1 MREKFSDMG
10 DARVLKVLAVDD
22 QHLLVN
28 EDGEII
34 LVRNEVSRRVTP
46 GDFVEVESHIRRD
59 EAVRF
64 AREDDPV
71 GQQALVEKK
80 TDEHL
85 LVQTET
91 GKRVLPNPDS
101 DVSPG
106 DGVLLTDLG
115 EFYDVFEEDIVELD
129 GDDRE
134 SLQQKV
140 SDTDSSDLT
149 PKNVPDKDYSDFGGM
164 DEVVEEV
171 KYKVEV
177 PLKEPERFERVGME
191 APKGVL
197 FYGPSGTGK
206 TYLAKIVANQIE
218 DASFYSIR
226 GPELSHELVGG
237 TERKLRGLFENAQQ
251 NPPAIIFFDEIDS
264 MAPRRD
270 KTMDA
275 GRRTVGQLL
284 SLIDGIE
291 DRGRVVVIGTTNLIG
306 AIDPALRRPGRFGR
320 EIEFPRPSREGRRE
334 ILEIHKPAIDFADVV
349 SLEYLVEKTDGWTGA
364 HIESLFEEIGEIL
377 LKEERDKGG
386 TPTIYR
392 MDIERAYERV
402 QAQINNKEAQRRR
415 EQEAEEG
422 AE

>member
-1 MREKFSDMG
+1 MVDT
-10 DARVLKVLAVDD
+10 RVLQVLAVED
-22 QHLLVN
+22 QQLLVFD
-28 EDGEII
+28 DGRII
-34 LVRNEVSRRVTP
+34 QVRNDVTHQVTP
-46 GDFVEVESHIRRD
+46 GDYVEVEGHFSRD
-59 EAVRF
+59 KAVEL
-64 AREDDPV
+64 AKEDDPA
-71 GQQALVEKK
+71 GMQAIVENVTEEHILVR
-80 TDEHL
+80 TDS
-85 LVQTET
+85 
-91 GKRVLPNPDS
+91 GKQILSKPDE

-115 EFYDVFEEDIVELD
+115 EFYDVFGEDIVELD
-129 GDDRE
+129 DE
-134 SLQQKV
+134 KSQSLHSEASEV
-140 SDTDSSDLT
+140 DSSDLE
-149 PKNVPDKDYSDFGGM
+149 PKNVPDKDYSDFGGL
-164 DEVVEEV
+164 DDVIEEV

-177 PLKEPERFERVGME
+177 PLKEPERFEAVGME

-206 TYLAKIVANQIE
+206 TYLAKIVANQVP

-237 TERKLRGLFENAQQ
+237 TERKLRGLFENAQE

-284 SLIDGIE
+284 SLMDGIE

-334 ILEIHKPAIDFADVV
+334 ILEIHKPDIDFGDGV
-349 SLEYLVEKTDGWTGA
+349 SIDNIVERTSEWTGA

-377 LKEERDKGG
+377 LKEGRDQEDEL
-386 TPTIYR
+386 TIYR
-392 MDIERAYERV
+392 MDVERAYDRV
-402 QAQINNKEAQRRR
+402 QTQINNKEAQRRR
-415 EQEAEEG
+415 EQEAEEE
-422 AE
+422 AN

>member
-1 MREKFSDMG
+1 MG
-10 DARVLKVLAVDD
+10 NDRVLKVLAVED
-22 QHLLVN
+22 QELLVN
-28 EDGEII
+28 EDSQII
-34 LVRNEVSRRVTP
+34 LVRNEVSRQVTP
-46 GDFVEVESHIRRD
+46 GDFVEVESHIMRD
-59 EAVRF
+59 KAVRF
-64 AREDDPV
+64 AREDEPV

-80 TDEHL
+80 TDEYL
-85 LVQTET
+85 LMQTES
-91 GKRVLPNPDS
+91 GKRILPNPDEE
-101 DVSPG
+101 VSPG
-106 DGVLLTDLG
+106 DGVLLTNLG
-115 EFYDVFEEDIVELD
+115 EFYKVIEEDIVNFD
-129 GDDRE
+129 DDDRE
-134 SLQQKV
+134 SLLQDM
-140 SDTDSSDLT
+140 SGTDSSDLE
-149 PKNVPDKDYSDFGGM
+149 PENVPDKEYADFGGM

-171 KYKVEV
+171 KYKVEI
-177 PLKEPERFERVGME
+177 PLKEPERFEDVGMD

-206 TYLAKIVANQIE
+206 TYLAKIVANQVE
-218 DASFYSIR
+218 NASFYSIR

-237 TERKLRGLFENAQQ
+237 TERKLRGLFKNAQE

-284 SLIDGIE
+284 SLMDGIE

-334 ILEIHKPAIDFADVV
+334 ILEIHKPAVDFADEV
-349 SLEYLVEKTDGWTGA
+349 SLDNLVEKTNGWTGA

-377 LKEERDKGG
+377 LKEDRDKGEN
-386 TPTIYR
+386 PTIHR
-392 MDIERAYERV
+392 MDVERAYERV

-422 AE
+422 AN

>member
-1 MREKFSDMG
+1 VGENCG
-10 DARVLKVLAVDD
+10 DVGNDRVLKVLAVED

-34 LVRNEVSRRVTP
+34 LVRNEVSCQVTP
-46 GDFVEVESHIRRD
+46 GDFVEVESHITSD
-59 EAVRF
+59 KAVRF
-64 AREDDPV
+64 AREDDPI
-71 GQQALVEKK
+71 GQQAIVEKT
-80 TDEHL
+80 TDEFL
-85 LVQTET
+85 LVRTEN
-91 GKRVLPNPDS
+91 GKRILSNPDEDVLPS
-101 DVSPG
+101 
-106 DGVLLTDLG
+106 DGVLLTNLG
-115 EFYDVFEEDIVELD
+115 EFYDVFEEDIVDLE
-129 GDDRE
+129 DDRG
-134 SLQQKV
+134 SLRQKV
-140 SDTDSSDLT
+140 NETDSSDLE
-149 PKNVPDKDYSDFGGM
+149 PENVPDKDYEDFGGM

-177 PLKEPERFERVGME
+177 PLKQPERFEEVGMN

-206 TYLAKIVANQIE
+206 TYLAKIVANQVE

-237 TERKLRGLFENAQQ
+237 TERKLRGLFENAQK

-264 MAPRRD
+264 MAPRRG

-284 SLIDGIE
+284 SLMDGIE

-306 AIDPALRRPGRFGR
+306 AIDPVLRRPGRFGR

-334 ILEIHKPAIDFADVV
+334 IFEIHKPAVDFGDGV
-349 SLEYLVEKTDGWTGA
+349 SLDDLVEKTNGWTGA

-386 TPTIYR
+386 NPTIYR

-402 QAQINNKEAQRRR
+402 QAQINNKEAQRHR

-422 AE
+422 GN

>member
-1 MREKFSDMG
+1 MG
-10 DARVLKVLAVDD
+10 NDRVLPVLAVED

-28 EDGEII
+28 ENGSII
-34 LVRNEVSRRVTP
+34 QIQNNVQHQVTP
-46 GDFVEVESHIRRD
+46 GDYVNVESSLGQAK
-59 EAVRF
+59 AVGM
-64 AREDDPV
+64 AREDDPP
-71 GQQALVEKK
+71 GQHARVEKV
-80 TDEHL
+80 TNDYI
-85 LVQTET
+85 LVQTNSEP
-91 GKRVLPNPDS
+91 RILANPAE

-106 DGVLLTDLG
+106 DGVLLTELG
-115 EFYDVFEEDIVELD
+115 EFYKVLKEDIVELD
-129 GDDRE
+129 DTPLDRLRE
-134 SLQQKV
+134 V
-140 SDTDSSDLT
+140 NETDSSDLT
-149 PKNVPDKDYSDFGGM
+149 PKNVPDKEYADFGGK

-177 PLKEPERFERVGME
+177 PLKEPERFEDVGMN

-197 FYGPSGTGK
+197 FYGPPGTGK
-206 TYLAKIVANQIE
+206 TYLAKIVANQVE

-237 TERKLRGLFENAQQ
+237 TARKLRGLFENAQN

-270 KTMDA
+270 KTRDA

-284 SLIDGIE
+284 SLMDGIE
-291 DRGRVVVIGTTNLIG
+291 ERGRVVVIGTTNLIG

-334 ILEIHKPAIDFADVV
+334 ILNIHKPDVELADTVN
-349 SLEYLVEKTDGWTGA
+349 LEDLVEKTSGWTGA

-377 LKEERDKGG
+377 LKGERDSEGS
-386 TPTIYR
+386 PTIRR
-392 MDIERAYERV
+392 MDVERAYERV

-422 AE
+422 AN

>member
-1 MREKFSDMG
+1 MVD
-10 DARVLKVLAVDD
+10 DRVLKVLAVED
-22 QHLLVN
+22 QHLLVH
-28 EDGEII
+28 EDGDII

-46 GDFVEVESHIRRD
+46 GDFVEIESHIRRD

-71 GQQALVEKK
+71 GQRALVEKT
-80 TDEHL
+80 TDEYL
-85 LVQTET
+85 LVRTET
-91 GKRVLPNPDS
+91 GKRILPNPDE
-101 DVSPG
+101 DVSSG
-106 DGVLLTDLG
+106 DGVLLTELG
-115 EFYDVFEEDIVELD
+115 EFYDVFGEDIVDLD
-129 GDDRE
+129 DDSRE
-134 SLQQKV
+134 SLRQEV
-140 SDTDSSDLT
+140 SETDSSDLE
-149 PKNVPDKDYSDFGGM
+149 PENVPDKDYADFGGM

-177 PLKEPERFERVGME
+177 PLKEPERFEDVGMD

-197 FYGPSGTGK
+197 FYGPSGTGT
-206 TYLAKIVANQIE
+206 TYLAKIVANQVE

-237 TERKLRGLFENAQQ
+237 TERKLRGLFENAQE

-284 SLIDGIE
+284 SLMDGIE

-306 AIDPALRRPGRFGR
+306 AIDPALRRPDRFGR

-334 ILEIHKPAIDFADVV
+334 ILEIHKPAVDFGDKV
-349 SLEYLVEKTDGWTGA
+349 SFQNLVEKTNGWTGA

-377 LKEERDKGG
+377 LKEERDKGENL
-386 TPTIYR
+386 TIHR
-392 MDIERAYERV
+392 MDVERAYERV
-402 QAQINNKEAQRRR
+402 QAHINNKEAQRRR
-415 EQEAEEG
+415 EQESEEG
-422 AE
+422 AN

>member
-1 MREKFSDMG
+1 MG
-10 DARVLKVLAVDD
+10 NGRVLPVLAVED

-28 EDGEII
+28 ENGSII
-34 LVRNEVSRRVTP
+34 QVQNNVQRQVTP
-46 GDFVEVESHIRRD
+46 GDYVNVENTLGQD
-59 EAVRF
+59 KAVGV
-64 AREDDPV
+64 AREDDPP
-71 GQQALVEKK
+71 GQHARVEKV
-80 TDEHL
+80 TDDYI
-85 LVQTET
+85 LVQTNS
-91 GKRVLPNPDS
+91 RSQILANPAE

-106 DGVLLTDLG
+106 DGVLLTELG
-115 EFYDVFEEDIVELD
+115 EFYKVFEEDIVELD
-129 GDDRE
+129 DTTLDSLRE
-134 SLQQKV
+134 V
-140 SDTDSSDLT
+140 NETDSSDLT
-149 PKNVPDKDYSDFGGM
+149 PKHVPDKEYADFGGM
-164 DEVVEEV
+164 DDVVEEV

-177 PLKEPERFERVGME
+177 PLKEPERFEDVGMS

-197 FYGPSGTGK
+197 FYGPPGTGK
-206 TYLAKIVANQIE
+206 TYLAKIVANQVE

-237 TERKLRGLFENAQQ
+237 TARKLRGLFENAQK

-270 KTMDA
+270 KTRDA

-284 SLIDGIE
+284 SLMDGIE
-291 DRGRVVVIGTTNLIG
+291 ERGRVVVIGTTNIIE

-334 ILEIHKPAIDFADVV
+334 ILKIHKPDVDFADTVN
-349 SLEYLVEKTDGWTGA
+349 LEGLVEKTSGWTGA

-377 LKEERDKGG
+377 LKGERDKEGS
-386 TPTIYR
+386 PTIRR
-392 MDIERAYERV
+392 MDVERAYERV

-422 AE
+422 AD